1 MLILPQTIKKTHQI
15 LNRIESMLILP
26 QELTR
31 TLAVRDL
38 AGPLVDKTLRA
49 TSAAACSACLN
60 VVQ

>member
-1 MLILPQTIKKTHQI
+1 MLIFLQPFKKSSQKAITLEEWLP
-15 LNRIESMLILP
+15 E
-26 QELTR
+26 ELTR

-38 AGPLVDKTLRA
+38 AGPLVDRTLRA

>member
-1 MLILPQTIKKTHQI
+1 MLILPQAIKKTHQI
-15 LNRIESMLILP
+15 LNRIESTLILP